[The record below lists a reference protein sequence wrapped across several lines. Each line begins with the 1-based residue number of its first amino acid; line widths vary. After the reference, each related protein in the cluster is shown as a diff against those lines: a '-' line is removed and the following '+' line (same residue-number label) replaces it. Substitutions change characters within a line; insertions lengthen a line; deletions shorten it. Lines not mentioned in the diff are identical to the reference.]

1 MTAHKH
7 AENMMLY
14 AQDALETETPWER
27 WEWREFGDQSFI
39 QCVQHPSWRDSYEFR
54 RKPQVIKVGRH
65 VFPKPITEVPEEGTV
80 YWTIEVGGRN
90 GFYVEHYKWLQ
101 NGEDESCI
109 RQGLIH
115 LSESAAQAH
124 ADTLNAICRGD
135 ID

>member
-54 RKPQVIKVGRH
+54 RKPQVIRVGRH
-65 VFPKPITEVPEEGTV
+65 EFPKPITEAPPFWTDYFYITAVDTCFTV
-80 YWTIEVGGRN
+80 CSDNWA
-90 GFYVEHYKWLQ
+90 
-101 NGEDESCI
+101 GEIHD
-109 RQGLIH
+109 RWRLIGNRAH
-115 LSESAAQAH
+115 LSQEAAQAH
-124 ADTLNAICRGD
+124 ADVLNAICRGD